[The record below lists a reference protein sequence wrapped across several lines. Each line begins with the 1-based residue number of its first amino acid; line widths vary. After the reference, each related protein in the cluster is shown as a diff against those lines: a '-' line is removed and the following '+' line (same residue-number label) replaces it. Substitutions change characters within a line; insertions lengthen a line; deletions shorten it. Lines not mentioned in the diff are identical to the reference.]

1 MCITESPT
9 PVVATANLHWY
20 ALRVFHHRTSEVM
33 ERLHDDGWRT
43 YVAMRREENVDIHYN
58 DSRVKDVPVIPSL
71 IFLQAPH
78 DYVLSIYRSPVAP
91 MRPYCPPGTSVPAI
105 IPDAEMNTFIYVTS
119 HCMERMDMVNPNL
132 IKGDRVRVTEGI
144 FRDQEGY
151 ILRVHGT
158 KRFVVVIEGVA
169 AVATSFIPGRF
180 LQKLPPHS

>member
-33 ERLHDDGWRT
+33 ARLHDDGWRT

-78 DYVLSIYRSPVAP
+78 DYVLSIYRSPVVP
-91 MRPYCPPGTSVPAI
+91 MRPYCTPGTSVPAI

-144 FRDQEGY
+144 FRDQ
-151 ILRVHGT
+151 
-158 KRFVVVIEGVA
+158 
-169 AVATSFIPGRF
+169 
-180 LQKLPPHS
+180 